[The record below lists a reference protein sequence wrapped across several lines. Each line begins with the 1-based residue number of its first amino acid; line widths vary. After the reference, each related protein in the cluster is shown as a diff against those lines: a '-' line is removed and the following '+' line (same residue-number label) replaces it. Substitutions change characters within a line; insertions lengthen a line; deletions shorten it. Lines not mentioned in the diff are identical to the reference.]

1 MNSPSCKEWTPNLT
15 QFCTFKTIRKES
27 SSMNRISTFVIL
39 VGLCAMFAACR
50 TQAVNPGAGDS
61 TLTSAIDGLVL
72 KGPIS
77 PVSRIGVPNTA
88 PLPGAPITITNSS
101 GSFSAHVVSDTAG
114 KFYLKVA
121 PGTYLCTPD
130 SIPGQSLPRPS
141 SPVTSVVPAN
151 TTVYDTLN
159 YDTGIR

>member
-1 MNSPSCKEWTPNLT
+1 
-15 QFCTFKTIRKES
+15 
-27 SSMNRISTFVIL
+27 MNRISTFVLLI
-39 VGLCAMFAACR
+39 GLCTMFGACR
-50 TQAVNPGAGDS
+50 TQAVNPGGGDS
-61 TLTSAIDGLVL
+61 TLTSAIDGFVL

-88 PLPGAPITITNSS
+88 PFGGAPITIANSS
-101 GSFSAHVVSDTAG
+101 GSFNAYVVSDTAG

-121 PGTYLCTPD
+121 PDTYLCTPD
-130 SIPGQSLPRPS
+130 SIPGQSLLRPGAS
-141 SPVTSVVPAN
+141 VTSVVPAN